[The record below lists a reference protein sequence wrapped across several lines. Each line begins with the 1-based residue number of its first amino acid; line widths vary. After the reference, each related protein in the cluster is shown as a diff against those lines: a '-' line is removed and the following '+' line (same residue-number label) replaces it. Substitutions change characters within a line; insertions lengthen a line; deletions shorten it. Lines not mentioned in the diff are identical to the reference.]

1 MVAALGSAALAAAPP
16 TLAATAIIIGTT
28 FMPDPGAPEYIH
40 GAMEHFVKPT
50 TSCGAQSC
58 TVRPVETPEEFWP
71 ISGWQDMTIDHS
83 IARGLGIV
91 DEAVRRH
98 LSTSSEPLVVFGDSQ
113 SSTILTLEKRSMTTL
128 SDDEKSRLVF
138 VLVANP
144 NRPNGGLLERIA
156 PFAIPVINLTGSG
169 ATPTD
174 TGIKTIDI
182 IRQYDAIADFPRY
195 PLNLLADLNLI
206 AGAAI
211 HSSYI
216 TGPID
221 YTDQELAQIAQS
233 PSNQQTYGDT
243 VYITIPAKQLPL
255 VAPLRQFGD
264 ATGLSAITTP
274 LADLIEPTLRVLVEL
289 GYDRSIPYGEPTGF
303 GLFPNIN
310 PSDLASDL
318 SSAVASGV
326 HAALT
331 DLGFTMPQRAPAASA
346 PATITA
352 KATKAAPRGDS
363 ATARVRGAETR
374 PSASDRAAA
383 RSGPAR
389 RPGAGTA
396 RSARN

>member
-1 MVAALGSAALAAAPP
+1 MVASAAVAAAPP

-28 FMPDPGAPEYIH
+28 FMPDPATPEYIH

-50 TSCGAQSC
+50 TSCGVQAC
-58 TVRPVETPEEFWP
+58 AVRPVSTPEEFWP
-71 ISGWQDMTIDHS
+71 VSGWQDMTIDHS
-83 IARGLGIV
+83 IARGLGIA
-91 DEAVRRH
+91 DEAVRRD
-98 LSTSSEPLVVFGDSQ
+98 LSSSSEPLVVFGDSQ
-113 SSTILTLEKRSMTTL
+113 SSTILTLEKRRMTTL
-128 SDDEKSRLVF
+128 SDAEKSRLVL

-144 NRPNGGLLERIA
+144 NRPNGGLLQRIA
-156 PFAIPVINLTGSG
+156 PYTIPVINLTGSG

-174 TGIKTIDI
+174 TGIKTIDKI
-182 IRQYDAIADFPRY
+182 CQYDAIADFPQY
-195 PLNLLADLNLI
+195 PLNLLAVLNLI

-221 YTDQELAQIAQS
+221 YTDQELGQTSQS

-255 VAPLRQFGD
+255 VVPLRQFGD

-289 GYDRSIPYGEPTGF
+289 GYDRSIPYGEPSGF
-303 GLFPNIN
+303 GLFPKIN
-310 PSDLASDL
+310 PSDLAFDL
-318 SSAVASGV
+318 SSAVTSGV

-331 DLGFTMPQRAPAASA
+331 DLGFTMPPRAPAVRAPAAV
-346 PATITA
+346 A
-352 KATKAAPRGDS
+352 KAPKVAHRMASANAPVRVAKA
-363 ATARVRGAETR
+363 R
-374 PSASDRAAA
+374 PSASDRAEA
-383 RSGPAR
+383 RSAPAR
-389 RPGAGTA
+389 RPGSGSA